1 MPNAV
6 TGQAAGAG
14 ATIVSHAVGAMAASG
29 EASLTTL
36 QQVSVSVE
44 YDDRYDITLSHANST
59 KLANA
64 FTVSGEGA
72 TFTATLSNSA
82 DFQDVFAYAMENAV
96 CATQTS
102 ALDELD
108 GGVPAVLDAVQSSIG
123 LKLDV
128 VLNNAILNKFAQ
140 HFSDTLPNILQ
151 SDWQMSSSVDWEGG
165 AESMAGELS
174 VAECEILAQQLPES
188 NYELYMDGSENPV
201 TNALSLKDGDSVIFV
216 MVVNQSGVVR
226 AITKTPGASAD
237 TGASAVAAPAG
248 AEANHAP
255 YGYNTNANA
264 YIENSRRI
272 AFKLTVAKN
281 PADEGNTLSALRA
294 VPA

>member
-14 ATIVSHAVGAMAASG
+14 ATIVSHAVGNMAASG

-72 TFTATLSNSA
+72 TFTATLSNSS
-82 DFQDVFAYAMENAV
+82 DFQEVFAYAMENAV

-102 ALDELD
+102 ALDALD
-108 GGVPAVLDAVQSSIG
+108 GGADGVDAVQSSIG

-151 SDWQMSSSVDWEGG
+151 SDWQMSSSVDWAGG
-165 AESMAGELS
+165 AASMAGELS

-201 TNALSLKDGDSVIFV
+201 TDALSLKNGDSVIFV
-216 MVVNQSGVVR
+216 MEVSQSGVVR
-226 AITKTPGASAD
+226 AITKTPGVSAD
-237 TGASAVAAPAG
+237 SGASAVLQG
-248 AEANHAP
+248 GEAENLAP

-264 YIENSRRI
+264 YIENERRI

-281 PADEGNTLSALRA
+281 SADAGNKLSSLRP

>member
-14 ATIVSHAVGAMAASG
+14 ATIVSHAVGNMAASG

-82 DFQDVFAYAMENAV
+82 HFQEVFAYAMENAV

-102 ALDELD
+102 ALDALD
-108 GGVPAVLDAVQSSIG
+108 GGASGVDAVQSSIG

-151 SDWQMSSSVDWEGG
+151 SDWAMSSSVDWAGG
-165 AESMAGELS
+165 AASMAGELS

-201 TNALSLKDGDSVIFV
+201 TDALSLKNGDSVIFV
-216 MVVNQSGVVR
+216 MEVSQSGVVR
-226 AITKTPGASAD
+226 TITKTPGVSAD
-237 TGASAVAAPAG
+237 SGASAVAAPAG
-248 AEANHAP
+248 AEANLAP

-264 YIENSRRI
+264 YIENERRI

-281 PADEGNTLSALRA
+281 SADAGNKLSSLRP

>member
-14 ATIVSHAVGAMAASG
+14 ATIVSHAVGTMAASG

-72 TFTATLSNSA
+72 PFTATLSNSA
-82 DFQDVFAYAMENAV
+82 HFQEVFAYAMENAV

-102 ALDELD
+102 ALDALD
-108 GGVPAVLDAVQSSIG
+108 GGASGVDAVQSSIG

-151 SDWQMSSSVDWEGG
+151 SDWAMSSSVDWDGG
-165 AESMAGELS
+165 AASMAGELS

-201 TNALSLKDGDSVIFV
+201 TDALSLKDGDSVIFV
-216 MVVNQSGVVR
+216 MEVNQSGVVR
-226 AITKTPGASAD
+226 AITKTPGVSAD
-237 TGASAVAAPAG
+237 SGASAVAAPAG